1 MAKPGPKID
10 PEKAARILVDAADLG
25 DRAAARRHDVSIRTV
40 QNYREKYRGDP
51 IVAEL
56 CAELQKT
63 LREDWLGS
71 ARETRRKLLAL
82 VWDRAVESKSLWQVA
97 GAYKVLDD
105 SIRTE
110 EAARKGREEG
120 QAPGEFVFRIDVSPP
135 LEDADSN

>member
-10 PEKAARILVDAADLG
+10 PEKVARILVDAADLG
-25 DRAAARRHDVSIRTV
+25 DRAAARRHDVSVRSV
-40 QNYREKYRGDP
+40 QNYREKYRDDP

-56 CAELQKT
+56 CAQLQKT

-82 VWDRAVESKSLWQVA
+82 VWDRAVESKSVWQVA
-97 GAYKVLDD
+97 GAFKILDD

-110 EAARKGREEG
+110 EAARKGG
-120 QAPGEFVFRIDVSPP
+120 QDGEAPGEFVFRVELSQP